1 MVVNFKPPRGP
12 NTLTSSVR
20 ARDDAIASS
29 DGRYVSRTTTHDEDE
44 DEDGRFVRLRVEVVD
59 DDASTSASCDARF
72 DAYVHETCATA
83 GRTFARRG
91 GGALGGA
98 VVRFA
103 SRRGVPRGRVRLS
116 EAQRHNLRACADK
129 EMEFEAIDVDAIDV
143 ATDVT
148 VELSVVDSR
157 AVTSVVDAKTARRA
171 VVNALGAAGRVV

>member
-29 DGRYVSRTTTHDEDE
+29 DGRYVSRTTTRDDGE
-44 DEDGRFVRLRVEVVD
+44 DEDGRFVRLRVEVVSD
-59 DDASTSASCDARF
+59 DDGDDASTSASCDARF
-72 DAYVHETCATA
+72 DAYVHETCAAA

-103 SRRGVPRGRVRLS
+103 SRRG
-116 EAQRHNLRACADK
+116 ARA
-129 EMEFEAIDVDAIDV
+129 
-143 ATDVT
+143 
-148 VELSVVDSR
+148 
-157 AVTSVVDAKTARRA
+157 
-171 VVNALGAAGRVV
+171 GACG

>member
-83 GRTFARRG
+83 GERSRDEV
-91 GGALGGA
+91 
-98 VVRFA
+98 VVR
-103 SRRGVPRGRVRLS
+103 S
-116 EAQRHNLRACADK
+116 
-129 EMEFEAIDVDAIDV
+129 V
-143 ATDVT
+143 APWC
-148 VELSVVDSR
+148 DSR
-157 AVTSVVDAKTARRA
+157 AVGVRA
-171 VVNALGAAGRVV
+171 GACD